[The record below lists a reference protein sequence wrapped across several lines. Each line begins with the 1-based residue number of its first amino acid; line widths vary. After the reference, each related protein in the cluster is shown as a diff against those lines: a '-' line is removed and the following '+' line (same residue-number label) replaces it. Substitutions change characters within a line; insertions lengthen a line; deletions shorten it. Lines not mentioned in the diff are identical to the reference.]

1 MTRFMNNKKDFED
14 ILTKTEEKWLKFL
27 YQAIKSEFIKHPLPS
42 HDHTHH
48 FRVWFF
54 AKELLRALSD
64 GGYAIDRSLIEK
76 SIISAFFHD
85 AGMTITLKPSHG
97 IESRLICERYL
108 HEMEGLN
115 LSYIDEI
122 LDAIELHDDKRYTQ
136 KLQGIN
142 AYTILAVADDL
153 DAYGA
158 IGVYRYYEIY
168 LLRGMKKE
176 EIPLKAIDNIE
187 KRFSFMERIF
197 GSLQDLIKKHESRK
211 QVTID
216 YFNQFIEKDP
226 TVDTA
231 LMAPDM
237 EFLDWLLKKA
247 YQFNCGLDFLLEVD
261 TNDMRLKKNSRSFV
275 KNVAEELNGFHGALN
290 KVSRNDC

>member
-1 MTRFMNNKKDFED
+1 MNNKKDFEH
-14 ILTKTEEKWLKFL
+14 ILSKTEERWLNIL

-64 GGYAIDRSLIEK
+64 GGYAVDRSLIEK

-85 AGMTITLKPSHG
+85 AGMTVTLKPSHG

-108 HEMEGLN
+108 NEMEGLDMP
-115 LSYIDEI
+115 YIDEI
-122 LDAIELHDDKRYTQ
+122 LDAIEMHDDKQYAQ
-136 KLQGIN
+136 KLQAIN

-168 LLRGMKKE
+168 LLRGMGKE
-176 EIPLKAIDNIE
+176 EMPLKAIDNIE

-197 GSLQDLIKKHESRK
+197 GFLQDLIKKHESRK
-211 QVTID
+211 QVTIS
-216 YFNQFIEKDP
+216 YFRQIIHQDSAIDNPPVTTF
-226 TVDTA
+226 V
-231 LMAPDM
+231 
-237 EFLDWLLKKA
+237 EFLNQLVKNAHQHPD
-247 YQFNCGLDFLLEVD
+247 GLDFLLGKNFAVSSENRKLYDFV
-261 TNDMRLKKNSRSFV
+261 NALKR
-275 KNVAEELNGFHGALN
+275 ELGIFQFE
-290 KVSRNDC
+290 